1 MQWILSLFLM
11 CTGCAQIFCVQ
22 VYAEPKFAPTFNL
35 AMKNPAV
42 VEEFIQ
48 VFANIPNVTVIEF
61 VDSFMKAR
69 KFVHHGPFGSFMEKV
84 RSVPQGDIKVQLP
97 SRKRK
102 FNDQSDLQDSVGG
115 LQDSVEPPAVLEE
128 VEIGAE
134 FLHECSK
141 VFLDLANH
149 FPAQEHNSQLDIVCR
164 ISSHTIAMIEVQVFP
179 QDFWDKRAVY
189 RLSEVYFNQLRRGG
203 KYENLRQLISIQI
216 MGKCGETDPWKNHP
230 EENVRRY
237 RYVDTINNRS
247 LNEIELIQVCVPH
260 LKKQSVNGARAGLW
274 KEWVDFFQCAHLK
287 TTEEVSK
294 LSSKNLKE
302 AYRCLLLDGMDPE
315 IKRKY
320 REARL
325 PIEDYQLSMNEA
337 KKDGIKLG
345 LELGKQLGIELGK
358 KQGKKQGSLRVA
370 KNMLSIASDEDI
382 VEVTG
387 LSLAE
392 VASLRTLSR
401 SDAAASQPPGA
412 LELRS
417 SVRGGAA
424 RVRVLCSS
432 GESVVVS
439 RELAIGGRRRCR
451 RRLHSNKPQ

>member
-1 MQWILSLFLM
+1 M
-11 CTGCAQIFCVQ
+11 
-22 VYAEPKFAPTFNL
+22 
-35 AMKNPAV
+35 
-42 VEEFIQ
+42 
-48 VFANIPNVTVIEF
+48 
-61 VDSFMKAR
+61 
-69 KFVHHGPFGSFMEKV
+69 
-84 RSVPQGDIKVQLP
+84 
-97 SRKRK
+97 
-102 FNDQSDLQDSVGG
+102 
-115 LQDSVEPPAVLEE
+115 
-128 VEIGAE
+128 
-134 FLHECSK
+134 
-141 VFLDLANH
+141 
-149 FPAQEHNSQLDIVCR
+149 
-164 ISSHTIAMIEVQVFP
+164 
-179 QDFWDKRAVY
+179 
-189 RLSEVYFNQLRRGG
+189 
-203 KYENLRQLISIQI
+203 
-216 MGKCGETDPWKNHP
+216 
-230 EENVRRY
+230 
-237 RYVDTINNRS
+237 
-247 LNEIELIQVCVPH
+247 
-260 LKKQSVNGARAGLW
+260 
-274 KEWVDFFQCAHLK
+274 K

-302 AYRCLLLDGMDPE
+302 AYRCLLLDGMDPD